1 MKLIGNLKESVEKAE
16 TAKERKELIAQ
27 AGIELTDDEM
37 EQISAGLAHLP
48 NTQNPVS
55 SSFR

>member
-16 TAKERKELIAQ
+16 TEKERKELIAQ
-27 AGIELTDDEM
+27 AGIELTDEEM

-48 NTQNPVS
+48 NTKNPVS